1 MAKNTIRKQN
11 TKSAQRP
18 KRKPPQFLRA
28 KNENRLGMAAA
39 MLAIMIMT
47 GVVGV
52 NSISLIQKEKAYA
65 AKEQELLQ
73 QITAEEART
82 KELEEFATYTKTK
95 NYAEEVAKHKM
106 GLEYEHEIIFQ
117 EID

>member
-73 QITAEEART
+73 QIQRRRRAPRSLRSLPRIPRQRNMR
-82 KELEEFATYTKTK
+82 KK
-95 NYAEEVAKHKM
+95 
-106 GLEYEHEIIFQ
+106 
-117 EID
+117 